1 MSGINQIEE
10 ELQAHF
16 DCDQPIYLLIDPIV
30 GDLLPQLAFADTDD
44 AEAVRSAREE
54 VFGHRVF
61 PVVLAPDI
69 RLSPSRHPYLVEIP
83 RVEDPWIRVSLEMA
97 QEQNESIWAAGMDG
111 TGWGIAKIGGW
122 LQAAFSGEILAAT
135 LAGWMRLNTEVRT
148 PARYLRLAD
157 SRVLTLLTFV
167 LGYET
172 LVASMGGLRRWSVID
187 AYGQL
192 YSLHNPDADS
202 ENNALPLQRL
212 NAKQWQIMQ
221 NGPVIH
227 GAIAKAWGEMRKSCA
242 SASTSYVNIP
252 YASALAAIERFPEK
266 SHFPGIPRI
275 SYALQEDRCTA
286 IALALLYPEWEKQI
300 EVQQH
305 LAENAEN
312 YTLSDLG
319 AELLQILK
327 RVAANEN
334 STNTN
339 SLVQR

>member
-10 ELQAHF
+10 TLKAQF

-30 GDLLPQLAFADTDD
+30 GDLLPQLAFSDTDD
-44 AEAVRSAREE
+44 AEVVRAAREE

-61 PVVLAPDI
+61 PVVLAPEI
-69 RLSPSRHPYLVEIP
+69 HLSPSRHPYLVEIP
-83 RVEDPWIRVSLEMA
+83 RAEDPWMKVSLEIA
-97 QEQNESIWAAGMDG
+97 LEQNESQWATGMDG
-111 TGWGIAKIGGW
+111 TGWGITKIGGW
-122 LQAAFSGEILAAT
+122 LQTAFSGEILAAT
-135 LAGWMRLNTEVRT
+135 LAGWMRLKTEVRT

-157 SRVLTLLTFV
+157 SRVLTLLSFV

-172 LVASMGGLRRWSVID
+172 LVASMAGLRRWSAID

-202 ENNALPLQRL
+202 ESSALSLPRL
-212 NAKQWQIMQ
+212 DAKQWQIMQ

-227 GAIAKAWGEMRKSCA
+227 GAIAKAWGERRKSCA
-242 SASTSYVNIP
+242 SASAAYVNIP
-252 YASALAAIERFPEK
+252 YASALAWIERFPEQ
-266 SHFPGIPRI
+266 SHFPGIPSI
-275 SYALQEDRCTA
+275 SYASLEDRCTA

-319 AELLQILK
+319 TELLQILE

-334 STNTN
+334 STNAN
-339 SLVQR
+339 SQVQR